1 MDALTMSGELLALSE
16 RRRLAMGLLL
26 VLLLFLAIF
35 AAPAWPYAAGW
46 GYYPSGGALLLL
58 VVLAIVFFSRPRRTI

>member
-1 MDALTMSGELLALSE
+1 
-16 RRRLAMGLLL
+16 MGLLL

-35 AAPAWPYAAGW
+35 AAPAWPYAAAW

-58 VVLAIVFFSRPRRTI
+58 VILAIVFFSRPRRTV